1 MHKMTT
7 DALNKEIEKLR
18 EKAEVTESKLKDI
31 ESSFVSTRNN
41 INIRYIKFLFL
52 WIPFFMLKSLS
63 SLFLFVSIVIV
74 IYAVI
79 STKNKKDR
87 LIGKDS
93 ELSKNYDKFSSDL
106 NSINKEIKELI
117 NERTKIIEELTFNT
131 FVAGTSFRQK
141 EIKELIN
148 VLSNNFDIYQN
159 DNYLLSKNDL
169 IEFGFEDEVIWEY
182 EPTEIEVS
190 LIDEPDNEVDDNA
203 IAVYYI
209 SKDIDLKLGYIPK
222 KHTNKLRDIDIEFV
236 KAIIKGGR
244 YKLLKL
250 VDYDDFT
257 DKERYSLINEEKN
270 YSIDLKIKQS
280 E

>member
-1 MHKMTT
+1 MTT